1 MRIIARFKKEDSV
14 RFVSH
19 LDVQRLFQRAFRRA
33 DIPVAYSNGFNPHQ
47 QLSFATALTVGA
59 TSSGEWL
66 DIKMDKEMDHE
77 EFISRIN
84 AALPRGFGILE
95 AFCIEEKY
103 PSLSAVMAAAEYT
116 VILRFAEAVD
126 ADDISNAI
134 EKLLIDSIVVMKK
147 TKAGM
152 KNVDI
157 RPMVYKMQ
165 LTEARGCECTLALA
179 GRLDAAGGLNA
190 DLLLGAL
197 KDILGRDFTFALH
210 RETIYSTDGAFMP
223 KAPEGYPIQA

>member
-1 MRIIARFKKEDSV
+1 VRIIARFKKDEGV

-33 DIPVAYSNGFNPHQ
+33 DLPVAYSNGFNPHQ

-59 TSSGEWL
+59 TSSAEWL
-66 DIKMDKEMDHE
+66 DIKMDKAISAD
-77 EFISRIN
+77 EFIEQVN
-84 AALPRGFGILE
+84 AALPNGFSIID
-95 AFCIEEKY
+95 AFCAEDKY

-116 VILRFAEAVD
+116 VVLSFDEKIQVD
-126 ADDISNAI
+126 TVRSSMD
-134 EKLLIDSIVVMKK
+134 KLLSDSIIVLKK

-157 RPMVYKMQ
+157 RPMVYKME
-165 LTEARGCECTLALA
+165 LTGIQDKKCTIVIG
-179 GRLDAAGGLNA
+179 GRLDAAGGLNI
-190 DLLLGAL
+190 DLLLSAF
-197 KDILGRDFTFALH
+197 KNILEYNFTYSLH
-210 RETIYSTDGAFMP
+210 RDTIYSIDGAFMP

>member
-1 MRIIARFKKEDSV
+1 MRIIARFSKDETV

-33 DIPVAYSNGFNPHQ
+33 NLPVAYSNGFNPHQ

-59 TSSGEWL
+59 TSSAEWL
-66 DIKMDKEMDHE
+66 DIKMDKD
-77 EFISRIN
+77 ISPEYFAERVNDVLPMGFRIV
-84 AALPRGFGILE
+84 E
-95 AFCIEEKY
+95 AFCAEDKY
-103 PSLSAVMAAAEYT
+103 PSLSAVMAAAEYSI
-116 VILRFAEAVD
+116 ILYFDEDVQAEA
-126 ADDISNAI
+126 ISSAI
-134 EKLLIDSIVVMKK
+134 EKLLSDSIVVLKK

-157 RPMVYKMQ
+157 RPRVYRMELAYMQ
-165 LTEARGCECTLALA
+165 GRKCTLSLA

-190 DLLLGAL
+190 DLLLGTF
-197 KDILGRDFTFALH
+197 KDVLGFDFTFTLH
-210 RETIYSTDGAFMP
+210 RKAIYSADGAFMP

>member
-1 MRIIARFKKEDSV
+1 MRIIARFNKDDSV

-33 DIPVAYSNGFNPHQ
+33 DLPVAYSNGFNPHQ

-59 TSSGEWL
+59 SSSAEWL
-66 DIKMDKEMDHE
+66 DIKMDKEISAD
-77 EFISRIN
+77 EFSERVN
-84 AALPRGFGILE
+84 AALPRGFSIVE
-95 AFCIEEKY
+95 AHCAEDKY
-103 PSLSAVMAAAEYT
+103 PSLSAVMAAADYS
-116 VILRFAEAVD
+116 VVLRFADVVNGK
-126 ADDISNAI
+126 DISNAI
-134 EKLLIDSIVVMKK
+134 EKLLSDSIVVLKK
-147 TKAGM
+147 TKSGM

-165 LTEARGCECTLALA
+165 LDIAKDCECTLSLA

-190 DLLLGAL
+190 DLLLGAF
-197 KDILGRDFTFALH
+197 KDILERDFTFSLH
-210 RETIYSTDGAFMP
+210 REVIYSADGAFMP